1 MTYQFIQSRQQIYKI
16 TSEDYT
22 ACFGRNGL
30 TYPKLQ
36 AHIHL
41 LDHLSGND
49 SMNLKTA
56 YGANRRMIAGFYSN
70 GDTSC
75 YKAKYVTQEISQ
87 VSPSTKRA
95 NVAYTR

>member
-56 YGANRRMIAGFYSN
+56 YGANRRMIAGFYRQFGS
-70 GDTSC
+70 
-75 YKAKYVTQEISQ
+75 ISFILKFGLKLHLLNM
-87 VSPSTKRA
+87 VL
-95 NVAYTR
+95 